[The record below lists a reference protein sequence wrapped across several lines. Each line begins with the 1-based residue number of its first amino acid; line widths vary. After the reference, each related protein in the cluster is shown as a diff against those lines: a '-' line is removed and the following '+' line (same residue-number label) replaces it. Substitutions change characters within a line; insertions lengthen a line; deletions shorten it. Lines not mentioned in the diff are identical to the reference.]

1 MFKHPPKASKPRR
14 SSRSS
19 SQNIETVLLRNKVMN
34 LERDL
39 RACHDMYKTM
49 MSVNLQ
55 NRQTSLREI
64 AQLQRELDSAPRDGC
79 GIMGGKKTA
88 KRRHKRRRKRS
99 TRRRR

>member
-19 SQNIETVLLRNKVMN
+19 SQNIETVLLRNKVMK
-34 LERDL
+34 LKREL
-39 RACHDMYKTM
+39 RACYDMHHTA
-49 MSVNLQ
+49 MSVNLVDRD
-55 NRQTSLREI
+55 NSMRQIGLLKREV
-64 AQLQRELDSAPRDGC
+64 DSATGDGC
-79 GIMGGKKTA
+79 TVMGGKKTA